1 MSWNVSSAIDILL
14 DPSASK
20 AKTIDARETMA
31 KFTKEEREEFER
43 RWREAGRATS
53 SCPLHPI
60 DTLGKA
66 PDMCDGA
73 ALRPLEIDS
82 GNCIAIDDYPHPHV
96 ENFRRPPD
104 SINFRFCENGEWP
117 VMEG

>member
-1 MSWNVSSAIDILL
+1 MSWNVSAAIDILL

-20 AKTIDARETMA
+20 ADAFDARETMA
-31 KFTKEEREEFER
+31 KFTKEEQEEFER
-43 RWREAGRATS
+43 RWREAGRATA

-60 DTLGKA
+60 DTMGKS
-66 PDMCDGA
+66 PDVMDGA
-73 ALRPLEIDS
+73 ALRPLEMIDS
-82 GNCIAIDDYPHPHV
+82 GNCIAIDNDP
-96 ENFRRPPD
+96 PPD